1 MEINIQE
8 IIELEDCSEFAIEKR
23 NEQIKRALFRYRSGM
38 PTPYPEEKKIL
49 IKAMEIYKSQADG
62 RDAAIYNAL
71 LYRIFAS
78 RPLKEGQIAKMLHIN
93 RRTVYKLL
101 DLGIKDLTR
110 ILYGI
115 GALDLLP
122 KEGSPF
128 FIKERIQESITKQLT
143 DELGEE
149 IKNELL
155 PFFKECQPNIIEPED
170 SPNLEREAAQ
180 QRVREALKRV
190 KKGNA
195 APEEREKLIQ
205 AMERYKATAVNE
217 KQDIAYN
224 ILFSFYLTTH
234 PLKTAQISDKYR
246 INRRTIFKYIT
257 RGVEDLTN
265 IMHGPGG
272 ICLNPEDDSNAALE
286 KCL

>member
-1 MEINIQE
+1 
-8 IIELEDCSEFAIEKR
+8 
-23 NEQIKRALFRYRSGM
+23 M
-38 PTPYPEEKKIL
+38 PNLDPEERKFL
-49 IKAMEIYKSQADG
+49 IKAMEIYKSQASE
-62 RDAAIYNAL
+62 RDAARYNAL
-71 LYRIFAS
+71 LYRNFAS
-78 RPLKEGQIAKMLHIN
+78 RPLKEGQIAKMLYIN

-122 KEGSPF
+122 KERSPL

-143 DELGEE
+143 EQLEKE

-155 PFFKECQPNIIEPED
+155 NFLNEWQPNIIEPEG
-170 SPNLEREAAQ
+170 SSNYEREAAQ

-195 APEEREKLIQ
+195 APEEREKLIK
-205 AMERYKATAVNE
+205 AMERYKATAVTA

-224 ILFSFYLTTH
+224 ILFSFYFTT
-234 PLKTAQISDKYR
+234 LKTAQISDKYR
-246 INRRTIFKYIT
+246 INRRTVFKYIT

-265 IMHGPGG
+265 IMYGPGG
-272 ICLNPEDDSNAALE
+272 ICLNPNSESSVAFKKFTSD
-286 KCL
+286 